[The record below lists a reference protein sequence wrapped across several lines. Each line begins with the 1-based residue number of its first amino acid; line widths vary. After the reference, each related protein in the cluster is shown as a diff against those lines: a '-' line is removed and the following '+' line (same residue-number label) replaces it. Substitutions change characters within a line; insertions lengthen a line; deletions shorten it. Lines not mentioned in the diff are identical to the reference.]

1 MSRSESVLEL
11 SILIYRILLNAY
23 PEAFRRQYGES
34 MIQVFRDLGR
44 KAVRSRGA
52 LGIIG
57 LWLRILPDVVYS
69 VIEQNSNEGNRAVG
83 RITTV
88 AGALYL
94 LVLLATVAYASVAFR
109 EFYVPPDF
117 SSRVTAAHED
127 VLLKAFDEA
136 LQGPYGTMGRI
147 DNLFA
152 SLEPAFPFTW
162 GSGRLSSGCGKRVSG
177 TALLLWLSEAP
188 SQYWHSRRFHGY
200 GFPSINMQWRPCGS

>member
-1 MSRSESVLEL
+1 MSRSESVLAL
-11 SILIYRILLNAY
+11 SIRIYRILLNAY

-34 MIQVFRDLGR
+34 MIQVFRNLGR

-69 VIEQNSNEGNRAVG
+69 VIEQNSSEGNRAVG

-136 LQGPYGTMGRI
+136 LQGPYGTYRQFVRI
-147 DNLFA
+147 IGAGLSIYLGIWTAFFGLWKA
-152 SLEPAFPFTW
+152 SFWNGAAALAFGGTVTILA
-162 GSGRLSSGCGKRVSG
+162 LS
-177 TALLLWLSEAP
+177 ALPWLWFPLD
-188 SQYWHSRRFHGY
+188 QYAVAAVWS
-200 GFPSINMQWRPCGS
+200 